1 LHGKEGMITK
11 LFHKGIAKK
20 VLTNLVNAKT
30 EVKIAVEWF
39 TNPIFFKTLIKL
51 NENGVKIELIV
62 SDDSMNFTN
71 PKINFQKLIDL
82 GIKMR
87 VSKSPNLMH
96 NNFCVIDDRLV
107 VTGTY
112 SWTLRA
118 EHYNFEN
125 IIVSND
131 KELINDYV
139 DCFTNM
145 TEKTTEITD
154 VTTASFS
161 ANTSQKEMDFEFQ
174 LEGAPQKIEIVAEVK
189 PKVKA
194 KKHSKE
200 ILEQI
205 KKAELLYLTG
215 KHKDC
220 IEFCGIMLI
229 ENDQVEEIYILLAKS
244 YWRTNNIKSLISTA
258 KKAQELNSELYSVYN
273 LLGIGYSKDGKE
285 QLSSK
290 NFNICIKKYPNDH
303 VFVRNRA
310 IASIDLESDPDIP
323 VKFRN
328 KYKIKADA
336 DLEIIIQIINK
347 MKEEE
352 LDCYQKYSRAF
363 AYSQLGRLSLARKD
377 IKEAIEMY
385 GELKD
390 KFEKDKNEFTEMKKL
405 LSQLKKAKE

>member
-1 LHGKEGMITK
+1 MITK

-20 VLTNLVNAKT
+20 VLTNLANSKT
-30 EVKIAVEWF
+30 DVKIAVEWF
-39 TNPIFFKTLIKL
+39 TNPVFYKTLIKL

-62 SDDSMNFTN
+62 SDDNMNFTN

-82 GIKMR
+82 GIKIR
-87 VSKSPNLMH
+87 VSQSPNLMH
-96 NNFCVIDDRLV
+96 NNFCVIDERLV

-118 EHYNFEN
+118 ELYNFEN

-131 KELINDYV
+131 KELINDYL
-139 DCFTNM
+139 DCFANI
-145 TEKTTEITD
+145 TENTTEITEVD
-154 VTTASFS
+154 KFSFS
-161 ANTSQKEMDFEFQ
+161 NVTSQAEIDFEFG
-174 LEGAPQKIEIVAEVK
+174 LESTPQRIEIIADAQ

-205 KKAELLYLTG
+205 KKAELLYISG
-215 KHKDC
+215 KHQDC

-229 ENDQVEEIYILLAKS
+229 ENDQVEEVYILLAKA
-244 YWRTNNIKSLISTA
+244 YWRAGNIKSLISTA
-258 KKAQELNSELYSVYN
+258 KKAQELNSELYQAYN

-290 NFNICIKKYPNDH
+290 NFNICIKKFPKDH

-336 DLEIIIQIINK
+336 DLERIIEIINEL
-347 MKEEE
+347 KEED

-363 AYSQLGRLSLARKD
+363 AYSQLGKLSLARKD

-385 GELKD
+385 GELTD
-390 KFEKDKNEFTEMKKL
+390 KLEKDKNQFTEMKKL

>member
-1 LHGKEGMITK
+1 MITK

-20 VLTNLVNAKT
+20 VLTNLANSKT
-30 EVKIAVEWF
+30 DVKIAVEWF
-39 TNPIFFKTLIKL
+39 TNPVFYKTLIKL

-62 SDDSMNFTN
+62 SDDKMNFTH

-82 GIKMR
+82 GIKIR
-87 VSKSPNLMH
+87 VSQSPNLMH
-96 NNFCVIDDRLV
+96 NNFCVIDERLV

-118 EHYNFEN
+118 ELYNFEN

-131 KELINDYV
+131 KELINDYL
-139 DCFTNM
+139 DCFANV
-145 TEKTTEITD
+145 TENTTEITEVD
-154 VTTASFS
+154 KFSFS
-161 ANTSQKEMDFEFQ
+161 TVTSQAEIDFEFG
-174 LEGAPQKIEIVAEVK
+174 LESIPQRIEIIADAQ

-205 KKAELLYLTG
+205 KKAELLYISG
-215 KHKDC
+215 KHQDC

-229 ENDQVEEIYILLAKS
+229 ENDQVEEVYILLAKA
-244 YWRTNNIKSLISTA
+244 YWRAGNIKSLISTA
-258 KKAQELNSELYSVYN
+258 KKAQELNSELYQAYN

-290 NFNICIKKYPNDH
+290 NFNICIKKFPKDH

-336 DLEIIIQIINK
+336 DLERIIEIINEL
-347 MKEEE
+347 KEED

-363 AYSQLGRLSLARKD
+363 AYSQLGKLSLARKD

-385 GELKD
+385 GEFTD
-390 KFEKDKNEFTEMKKL
+390 KLEKDKNQFTEMKKL

>member
-1 LHGKEGMITK
+1 MITK
-11 LFHKGIAKK
+11 LFHKKLAKK
-20 VLTNLVNAKT
+20 VLTNLANSKSD
-30 EVKIAVEWF
+30 VKIAVEWF
-39 TNPIFFKTLIKL
+39 TNPVFYKTLIKL

-62 SDDSMNFTN
+62 SDDKMNFTH

-82 GIKMR
+82 GVKIR
-87 VSKSPNLMH
+87 VSQSPNLMH
-96 NNFCVIDDRLV
+96 NNFCIIDERLV

-112 SWTLRA
+112 TWTLRA
-118 EHYNFEN
+118 ELYNFEN

-131 KELINDYV
+131 KELINDYL
-139 DCFTNM
+139 DCFANV
-145 TEKTTEITD
+145 TENTTEITE
-154 VTTASFS
+154 VEKFSFS
-161 ANTSQKEMDFEFQ
+161 TVTSQEEIDFEFG
-174 LEGAPQKIEIVAEVK
+174 LEGTPQRIEIVTDAK

-200 ILEQI
+200 TLEQI
-205 KKAELLYLTG
+205 NKAEMLYLTG
-215 KHKDC
+215 KHQDC

-229 ENDQVEEIYILLAKS
+229 ENDQVEEIYILLAKA
-244 YWRTNNIKSLISTA
+244 YWRAGNTKSLISTA
-258 KKAQELNSELYSVYN
+258 KKAQELNSELYQAYN

-290 NFNICIKKYPNDH
+290 NFNICIKKFPKDH
-303 VFVRNRA
+303 IFVRNRA
-310 IASIDLESDPDIP
+310 IAAIDLESDPDIP

-336 DLEIIIQIINK
+336 DLEKIIEIINEL
-347 MKEEE
+347 KEEE

-363 AYSQLGRLSLARKD
+363 AYSQLGKLSLARKD

-385 GELKD
+385 GEITDKLK
-390 KFEKDKNEFTEMKKL
+390 KDKNEFTEMKKL

>member
-1 LHGKEGMITK
+1 MITK
-11 LFHKGIAKK
+11 LFHKKLAKK
-20 VLTNLVNAKT
+20 VLTNLANSKSD
-30 EVKIAVEWF
+30 VKIAVEWF
-39 TNPIFFKTLIKL
+39 TNPVFYKTLIKL

-62 SDDSMNFTN
+62 SDDKMNFTH

-82 GIKMR
+82 GVKIR
-87 VSKSPNLMH
+87 VSQSPNLMH
-96 NNFCVIDDRLV
+96 NNFCIIDERLV

-112 SWTLRA
+112 TWTLRA
-118 EHYNFEN
+118 ELYNFEN

-131 KELINDYV
+131 KELINDYL
-139 DCFTNM
+139 DCFANV
-145 TEKTTEITD
+145 TENTTEITE
-154 VTTASFS
+154 VEKFSFS
-161 ANTSQKEMDFEFQ
+161 TVTSQEEIDFEFG
-174 LEGAPQKIEIVAEVK
+174 LEGTPQRIEIVTDAK

-200 ILEQI
+200 TLEQI
-205 KKAELLYLTG
+205 NKAEMLYLTG

-229 ENDQVEEIYILLAKS
+229 ENEQVEEIYILLAKA
-244 YWRTNNIKSLISTA
+244 YWRTGNVKSLISTA
-258 KKAQELNSELYSVYN
+258 KKAQELNSELYQAYN

-290 NFNICIKKYPNDH
+290 NFNICIKKFPKDH
-303 VFVRNRA
+303 IFIRNRA
-310 IASIDLESDPDIP
+310 IAAIDLESDPDIP

-336 DLEIIIQIINK
+336 DLEKIIEIINEL
-347 MKEEE
+347 KEEE

-363 AYSQLGRLSLARKD
+363 AYSQLGKLSLARKD

-385 GELKD
+385 GEITDKLK
-390 KFEKDKNEFTEMKKL
+390 KDKNEFTEMKKL

>member
-1 LHGKEGMITK
+1 MITK
-11 LFHKGIAKK
+11 LFHKNLAKK
-20 VLTNLVNAKT
+20 VLTNLANAKT
-30 EVKIAVEWF
+30 EVKIAVEWL
-39 TNPIFFKTLIKL
+39 TNPVFFKTIIKL
-51 NENGVKIELIV
+51 KENGVKIELIV
-62 SDDSMNFTN
+62 SDDKMNFTN

-87 VSKSPNLMH
+87 VSKSPRLMH
-96 NNFCVIDDRLV
+96 NNFCVIDERLV

-131 KELINDYV
+131 KELINDYL
-139 DCFTNM
+139 DCFSDISEN
-145 TEKTTEITD
+145 TTEITD
-154 VTTASFS
+154 IATAKFS
-161 ANTSQKEMDFEFQ
+161 TVSSKKEMDFEFG
-174 LEGAPQKIEIVAEVK
+174 LEGRPQKIEIVADVK
-189 PKVKA
+189 PKAKA
-194 KKHSKE
+194 KKHSKA

-205 KKAELLYLTG
+205 NKAELLYMTA
-215 KHKDC
+215 KHKEC

-229 ENDQVEEIYILLAKS
+229 ENAHVEEIHILLAKS
-244 YWRTNNIKSLISTA
+244 YWRTNSIKSLISTA
-258 KKAQELNSELYSVYN
+258 KKAVELNSELYAAYN

-290 NFNICIKKYPNDH
+290 NFNICIKKFPNNH

-336 DLEIIIQIINK
+336 DLEK
-347 MKEEE
+347 MIEILTEIKEEE
-352 LDCYQKYSRAF
+352 LDCYQLYSRAF
-363 AYSQLGRLSLARKD
+363 AYSQIGKLSLARKD
-377 IKEAIEMY
+377 IKQAIEMY
-385 GELKD
+385 GELTD
-390 KFEKDKNEFTEMKKL
+390 KLEKDKNQFTEMKKL

>member
-1 LHGKEGMITK
+1 MITK
-11 LFHKGIAKK
+11 LFHKKLAKK
-20 VLTNLVNAKT
+20 VLTNLANSKSD
-30 EVKIAVEWF
+30 VKIAVEWF
-39 TNPIFFKTLIKL
+39 TNPVFYKTLIKL

-62 SDDSMNFTN
+62 SDDKMNFTH

-82 GIKMR
+82 GVKIR
-87 VSKSPNLMH
+87 VSQSPNLMH
-96 NNFCVIDDRLV
+96 NNFCIIDERLV

-112 SWTLRA
+112 TWTLRA
-118 EHYNFEN
+118 ELYNFEN

-131 KELINDYV
+131 KELINDYL
-139 DCFTNM
+139 DCFANV
-145 TEKTTEITD
+145 TENTTEITE
-154 VTTASFS
+154 VEKFSFS
-161 ANTSQKEMDFEFQ
+161 TVTSQEEIDFEFG
-174 LEGAPQKIEIVAEVK
+174 LEGTPQRIEIVTDAK

-200 ILEQI
+200 TLEQI
-205 KKAELLYLTG
+205 NKAEMLYLTG

-229 ENDQVEEIYILLAKS
+229 ENEQVEEIYILLAKA
-244 YWRTNNIKSLISTA
+244 YWRTGNVKSLISTA
-258 KKAQELNSELYSVYN
+258 KKAQELNSELYQAYN

-290 NFNICIKKYPNDH
+290 NFNICIKKFPKEH
-303 VFVRNRA
+303 IFIRNRA
-310 IASIDLESDPDIP
+310 IAAIDLESDPDIP

-336 DLEIIIQIINK
+336 DLEKIIEIINEL
-347 MKEEE
+347 KEED

-363 AYSQLGRLSLARKD
+363 AYSQLGKLSLARKD

-385 GELKD
+385 GEITDKLK
-390 KFEKDKNEFTEMKKL
+390 KDKNEFTEMKKL

>member
-1 LHGKEGMITK
+1 MITK
-11 LFHKGIAKK
+11 LFHKKLAKK
-20 VLTNLVNAKT
+20 VLTNLANSKSD
-30 EVKIAVEWF
+30 VKIAVEWF
-39 TNPIFFKTLIKL
+39 TNPVFYKTLIKL

-62 SDDSMNFTN
+62 SDDKMNFTH

-82 GIKMR
+82 GVKIR
-87 VSKSPNLMH
+87 VSQSPNLMH
-96 NNFCVIDDRLV
+96 NNFCIIDERLV

-112 SWTLRA
+112 TWTLRA
-118 EHYNFEN
+118 ELYNFEN

-131 KELINDYV
+131 KELINDYL
-139 DCFTNM
+139 DCFANV
-145 TEKTTEITD
+145 TENTTEITE
-154 VTTASFS
+154 VEKFSFS
-161 ANTSQKEMDFEFQ
+161 TVTSQEEIDFEFG
-174 LEGAPQKIEIVAEVK
+174 LEGTPQRIEIVTDAK

-200 ILEQI
+200 TLEQI
-205 KKAELLYLTG
+205 SKAEMLYLTG
-215 KHKDC
+215 KHQDC

-229 ENDQVEEIYILLAKS
+229 ENEQVEEIYILLAKA
-244 YWRTNNIKSLISTA
+244 YWRTGNVKSLISTA
-258 KKAQELNSELYSVYN
+258 KKAQELNSELYQAYN

-290 NFNICIKKYPNDH
+290 NFNICIKKFPKDH
-303 VFVRNRA
+303 IFIRNRA
-310 IASIDLESDPDIP
+310 IAAIDLESDPDIP

-336 DLEIIIQIINK
+336 DLEKIIEIINEL
-347 MKEEE
+347 KEED

-363 AYSQLGRLSLARKD
+363 AYSQLGKLSLARKD

-385 GELKD
+385 GEITDKLK
-390 KFEKDKNEFTEMKKL
+390 KDKNEFTEMKKL